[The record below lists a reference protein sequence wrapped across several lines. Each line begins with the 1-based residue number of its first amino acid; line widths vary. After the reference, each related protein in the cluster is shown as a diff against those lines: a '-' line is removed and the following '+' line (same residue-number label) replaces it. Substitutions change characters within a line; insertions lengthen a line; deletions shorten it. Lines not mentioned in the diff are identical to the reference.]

1 MCRLNPSQTVNQQ
14 YAPKIVPKL
23 NCCNGVSVAS
33 GNHKLTEYFPVR
45 RSVRKTKTTV
55 LEEQQRD
62 LEEAILSQREDGL
75 EVVCTQF
82 VHTFSAMFA
91 VWCWIKDFSKAG
103 KVWNAVVLYLLIRL
117 FSDTFHLH

>member
-1 MCRLNPSQTVNQQ
+1 MTLPTQVCTLCRLNPSQTVNQQ
-14 YAPKIVPKL
+14 LAPKSVPKPV
-23 NCCNGVSVAS
+23 CCNNASATPPTKVS

-75 EVVCTQF
+75 EVVCTQLF
-82 VHTFSAMFA
+82 V
-91 VWCWIKDFSKAG
+91 C
-103 KVWNAVVLYLLIRL
+103 
-117 FSDTFHLH
+117 